1 MAIDSTL
8 FSAHPICKGRP
19 CFVKPKIISWGM
31 ACRRGFVCHAICFT
45 NVLGEFLFVNRG
57 GGAKTIAPPTG
68 SGETL
73 LLLIPVALVC
83 SRFETDETKINCLIE
98 GIMLHCTQ
106 MAAETFDRITLEP
119 GKLNGQPC
127 IRGMRL
133 TVKRVLALISLYPN
147 RAELFGEYPELEEE
161 DIQQALRYA
170 QLLVEDKNLPLI
182 SA

>member
-1 MAIDSTL
+1 
-8 FSAHPICKGRP
+8 
-19 CFVKPKIISWGM
+19 
-31 ACRRGFVCHAICFT
+31 
-45 NVLGEFLFVNRG
+45 
-57 GGAKTIAPPTG
+57 
-68 SGETL
+68 
-73 LLLIPVALVC
+73 
-83 SRFETDETKINCLIE
+83 
-98 GIMLHCTQ
+98 